1 MWANYRRRSAGKS
14 LIRHMACT
22 CYCTFLL
29 NADKIIYCIYLLV
42 VNKSFWEFF
51 SNTPGLICHNC
62 DLGCLSFIDFCDN
75 AQLSSM
81 VLTNR
86 WTPAVCIHP
95 PALLRLSPLF
105 IFYSISG
112 DLANSL
118 DKGSWSRMSWGI
130 FCAKQKDFTCVEE
143 QWADQ
148 MCSELWRKKQQ
159 QKFPG
164 GHIMI

>member
-1 MWANYRRRSAGKS
+1 M
-14 LIRHMACT
+14 
-22 CYCTFLL
+22 
-29 NADKIIYCIYLLV
+29 

-130 FCAKQKDFTCVEE
+130 FCAKQEDFTCVEE

-148 MCSELWRKKQQ
+148 MCSDIVKKNSNNKNSLAVTLWFKPSKNSTYCENRMTDNEIKHASI
-159 QKFPG
+159 G
-164 GHIMI
+164 TVY